1 MDIETITKL
10 IDCGFTKE
18 EIMKLTNT
26 DPEPAPSPEPE
37 PEPTTS
43 PEPAPS
49 PEPEKS
55 SDEIHENVKALT
67 ATVEELVKTVKA
79 MQKSNAKRADG
90 GKPERID
97 SGDVIRDFFS
107 KS

>member
-10 IDCGFTKE
+10 VDCGFTKE

-26 DPEPAPSPEPE
+26 EPEPAPEPSPEPE
-37 PEPTTS
+37 PV
-43 PEPAPS
+43 PEPSPA

-90 GKPERID
+90 GKPDHID

>member
-10 IDCGFTKE
+10 VECGFTKE

-26 DPEPAPSPEPE
+26 DPEPAPTPAPEPE
-37 PEPTTS
+37 PEPT
-43 PEPAPS
+43 PEPAP
-49 PEPEKS
+49 EPETPK
-55 SDEIHENVKALT
+55 DEIHENVKALT

-79 MQKSNAKRADG
+79 MQKTNAKRADG
-90 GKPERID
+90 GKPEPMN

-107 KS
+107 KN